1 MTGEQVR
8 TARWTACGVMNGPDW
23 SNAVYKSKVG
33 LFVRERRGQ
42 TVTNYLANESGTVV
56 VEVTAGKGP
65 EATAARLKQFDEFAR
80 LCNASK

>member
-33 LFVRERRGQ
+33 LFIRERRGQ
-42 TVTNYLANESGTVV
+42 IVTNYLANESRTVV
-56 VEVTAGKGP
+56 VEITAGTSP
-65 EATAARLKQFDEFAR
+65 EAIAARLKQFEQFAS

>member
-8 TARWTACGVMNGPDW
+8 TARWTACGVLNGPGW
-23 SNAVYKSKVG
+23 SKAVHKSAVG
-33 LFVRERRGQ
+33 LFLRERRGQ

-56 VEVTAGKGP
+56 VEITAGTSP
-65 EATAARLKQFDEFAR
+65 EAIAARLKQFEQFAS